1 MKPTLFITLFLLGCQ
16 GISLPPDQSDPP
28 RKQNHPIEEIERYI
42 ERLGSKNGAIS
53 LDAVEYL
60 PYFGEQAVPFLMEAL
75 KSENQ
80 NRRALSAM
88 TLGKIPHKDAI
99 ASLIPLLEDPE
110 ALVLNVLSD
119 DGETIHPAYT
129 GGIPKFVSQQA
140 KASLRTLTGKS
151 FSSASQAQLWWEKNQ
166 KTFEINKPTPFP
178 NKLPSYAKW
187 LKGMKICIDPG
198 HRGDTHKRGFK
209 RGVTY
214 LSEAEVNLRVA
225 RFLRDLLISVGAAV
239 TLTREGD
246 TFLSLKERAQMAGNH
261 DLFLSIHHNWSPN
274 LNSQSTSTWYHLT
287 PDHKPAAIDLARYL
301 QRNVFRELG
310 LPQWPAEGGLMSDGL
325 MYESGFGVLRNLPAT
340 VPGVVCE
347 MTYYS
352 NLQME
357 RKLRSVDFNRQE
369 ARGLLRGLAEYLYY
383 GIPKAKLTGNN
394 PGELHF
400 RVYDGLEGRKAWTKK
415 YKIFSDH
422 IIVRIDGKRVTHTY
436 DSNTGTISVKHA
448 LTPGKHSA
456 VITLINIHKNHSL
469 PKEIP
474 FSIPER

>member
-1 MKPTLFITLFLLGCQ
+1 MKPTLFLPLFLLACQ
-16 GISLPPDQSDPP
+16 GIPILPDQADPP
-28 RKQNHPIEEIERYI
+28 RKQEHSPEEIKRYM
-42 ERLGSKNGAIS
+42 ERLGSKNAAIC

-60 PYFGEQAVPFLMEAL
+60 PYFGEQAVPFLIKAL
-75 KSENQ
+75 KSDNQ

-88 TLGKIPHKDAI
+88 TLGKLPHRNAIPA
-99 ASLIPLLEDPE
+99 LIPLLEDPE

-119 DGETIHPAYT
+119 DGETVHPAYT

-140 KASLRTLTGKS
+140 KAALGTLTGKR
-151 FSSASQAQLWWEKNQ
+151 FSRSSQAQLWWNKNQ
-166 KTFEINKPTPFP
+166 KTFEVKKQPPP
-178 NKLPSYAKW
+178 PDKLPSYVKY
-187 LKGMKICIDPG
+187 LRGSKICIDPG
-198 HRGDTHKRGFK
+198 HGGDTHKRGFK

-225 RFLRDLLISVGAAV
+225 RYLRDLLLSAGASV

-246 TFLSLKERAQMAGNH
+246 TLLSLKERAQMAGEH
-261 DLFLSIHHNWSPN
+261 DLFLSVHHNWSPN

-310 LPQWPAEGGLMSDGL
+310 LSEWPVEGGLMSDGL

-357 RKLRSVDFNRQE
+357 RKLRSLEFNRQE
-369 ARGLLRGLAEYLYY
+369 ARGLLLGLAEYLYY
-383 GIPKAKLTGNN
+383 GIPKAKLNAN
-394 PGELHF
+394 KPGELHF
-400 RVYDGLEGRKAWTKK
+400 LVYDGLEGRKAWTKK
-415 YKIFSDH
+415 YKIFSEH
-422 IIVRIDGKRVTHTY
+422 IIVRIDGKRVPHTY
-436 DSNTGTISVKHA
+436 DKKRGIIAVRHT
-448 LTPGKHSA
+448 LPPGKHA
-456 VITLINIHKNHSL
+456 ARITLINIHKNHSL

-474 FSIPER
+474 FSILEP